1 MGITSNSTNVMEQG
15 TPRGM
20 SRQKTGSNPVGSTS
34 NFLSQHLDSLRGK
47 SDEHEFS
54 HTNIDVFGDGF
65 DPVAFERKVAVLN
78 PSVKV
83 ENGPTPDCKIIYDFV
98 DTEREISLFD
108 PSEERE
114 IAVEGTP
121 DE

>member
-34 NFLSQHLDSLRGK
+34 NFLSQHLASLRGK
-47 SDEHEFS
+47 AADHEFS
-54 HTNIDVFGDGF
+54 QAKLDLFGEGF
-65 DPVAFERKVAVLN
+65 DPLAYEQKVAILN

-83 ENGPTPDCKIIYDFV
+83 EIVPHPDCKIIYDLE

-108 PSEERE
+108 PSEKRE
-114 IAVEGTP
+114 IAVGGTP

>member
-20 SRQKTGSNPVGSTS
+20 DRQKTGSNPVGSTS
-34 NFLSQHLDSLRGK
+34 NSLSQYLASLRGK
-47 SDEHEFS
+47 AADHEFS
-54 HTNIDVFGDGF
+54 QEKIDLFGDGF
-65 DPVAFERKVAVLN
+65 DPVAFERKTTILN

-83 ENGPTPDCKIIYDFV
+83 EIGPTPDCKIIYDFV
-98 DTEREISLFD
+98 DTEREISLCD
-108 PSEERE
+108 PLEKRE
-114 IAVEGTP
+114 IAVGGTP